1 MAHLAPPAL
10 HSDNSPLLSVPSIV
24 VGAGTLSCGLAVAIS
39 RSLTLGVLAAL
50 LTVATVAV
58 AAVMIRS

>member
-1 MAHLAPPAL
+1 MAHIAHPSS
-10 HSDNSPLLSVPSIV
+10 HRDSSPLLSVPAIV

-39 RSLTLGVLAAL
+39 RSLALGVLAAL

-58 AAVMIRS
+58 AAVMIRA

>member
-1 MAHLAPPAL
+1 MAHLAHPAP
-10 HSDNSPLLSVPSIV
+10 HSDNSPLLSVPSII